1 MNTYNRILLT
11 LCGMSS
17 VLLSGCSESD
27 FEAFEDPGAT
37 SVTTNPAV
45 ISQKNFSIL
54 ASDWAPQVINPDDG
68 SFTQTEVTLTVFTGD
83 RNNQT
88 VTDGHTIA
96 FVSEYGLINPPTCV
110 TGADGTCTVT
120 WSAIK
125 RPDDGGPGSDYRV
138 TITAYTTGEETFT
151 DTNGNSVYDD
161 GDSGFEDLEEPFVDA
176 DGNDIFSA
184 GDTIIDVVSTNDP
197 TGINGLHDAGDGFFN
212 GLGCAHSSLC
222 ATLPSVMIWDDI
234 VLYIDGPPTP

>member
-17 VLLSGCSESD
+17 VLLTGCSEND

-96 FVSEYGLINPPTCV
+96 FISEYGLINPPTCV
-110 TGADGTCTVT
+110 TGADGTCSVT
-120 WSAIK
+120 WSAISAVMPS
-125 RPDDGGPGSDYRV
+125 RSS
-138 TITAYTTGEETFT
+138 TA
-151 DTNGNSVYDD
+151 
-161 GDSGFEDLEEPFVDA
+161 
-176 DGNDIFSA
+176 
-184 GDTIIDVVSTNDP
+184 
-197 TGINGLHDAGDGFFN
+197 
-212 GLGCAHSSLC
+212 SSRQ
-222 ATLPSVMIWDDI
+222 
-234 VLYIDGPPTP
+234 